1 MHQELGVHH
10 NLDAEKSIDRL
21 VLLCVVTDYAGCCCV
36 QCADIDG
43 TMVNEHSDKKEQF
56 WMDSRTKEFQEYW
69 CAAAERAAA
78 ASAAAACTTAAA
90 VLDVALLSTE
100 KAA

>member
-1 MHQELGVHH
+1 M
-10 NLDAEKSIDRL
+10 
-21 VLLCVVTDYAGCCCV
+21 TDYYFVLSLTALSCCCV

-69 CAAAERAAA
+69 CAT
-78 ASAAAACTTAAA
+78 AAAACATAAA
-90 VLDVALLSTE
+90 VMCVSALVCR
-100 KAA
+100 AA